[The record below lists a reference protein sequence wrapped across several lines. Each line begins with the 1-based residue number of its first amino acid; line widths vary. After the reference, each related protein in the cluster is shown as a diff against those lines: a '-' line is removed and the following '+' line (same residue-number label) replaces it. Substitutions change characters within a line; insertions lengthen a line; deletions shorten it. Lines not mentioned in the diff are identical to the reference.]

1 MYRFTLSAFAD
12 EIDPSL
18 QKQIEVL
25 KRNDVSYIELR
36 SIDGKN
42 VSDFSNDY
50 AQEVKKTMDGGGIAV
65 SAIGSPIGK
74 IHFGDDFNAHFDKF
88 KHVAELAELF
98 GTKYIRLFSFYPA
111 AGKDIVSYREEV
123 ISNLQKMVD
132 YVKNSDLVLLHENE
146 KDIYGDVASRCLDV
160 LSAVNSPK
168 LRATFDPANFV
179 QCGQKVFPEAYDLLK
194 PYIEYVHIKDAMSD
208 SGKVVPAG
216 HGDGNVKKLLDALKK
231 DNFNGFLSLEPH
243 LGDFKGFADLEED
256 SANKFEEKSD
266 EHKFELALSS
276 LRALL

>member
-50 AQEVKKTMDGGGIAV
+50 AQEVKKIMDGSGIGV

-98 GTKYIRLFSFYPA
+98 GTKYIRLFSFYPP
-111 AGKDIVSYREEV
+111 AGKDIVPYREEV

-194 PYIEYVHIKDAMSD
+194 PYIEYVHIKDAMFD

-216 HGDGNVKKLLDALKK
+216 HGDGEVKKLLDALKK

>member
-50 AQEVKKTMDGGGIAV
+50 ALEVKKTMDGSGIGV

-146 KDIYGDVASRCLDV
+146 KGIYGDVASRCLDI

-194 PYIEYVHIKDAMSD
+194 PYIKYVHIKDAMSD

-216 HGDGNVKKLLDALKK
+216 HGDGEVKKLLDALKK
-231 DNFNGFLSLEPH
+231 DDFNGFLSLEPH

-266 EHKFELALSS
+266 ESKFELALSS